1 MGNIF
6 SSSIGK
12 KLVMSISGLFLLT
25 FLALHLFLNSLLL
38 VSADAF
44 NVAANFMSTNP
55 LIRIMEPV
63 LAAGFIIHI
72 IYATLLT
79 LKNQAARPLG
89 YKNVDQSKASTWSSR
104 NMYILGLALVSFLVM
119 HMANFFWKIKFGE
132 VPSVM
137 VDGVEMHDTYT
148 LVTSLFLSYRWINGV
163 YLVGALALGFHLSH
177 GFWSA
182 FQTIGWNNSVWMFRL
197 KVIAYLFA
205 VVIAG
210 GYSVISF
217 YFWFLA

>member
-12 KLVMSISGLFLLT
+12 KLIMSVTGLFLLV
-25 FLALHLFLNSLLL
+25 FLSLHLFLNSLLL

-44 NVAANFMSTNP
+44 NFAANFMSTNP

-72 IYATLLT
+72 IYATILT
-79 LKNQAARPLG
+79 LRNQAARPQS
-89 YKNVDQSKASTWSSR
+89 YKNVDQSKASSWPSR
-104 NMYILGLALVSFLVM
+104 NMYILGLALLSFLVM

-148 LVTSLFLSYRWINGV
+148 LVTSLFLTYKWINGV
-163 YLVGALALGFHLSH
+163 YLLGALALGFHLSH

-182 FQTIGWNNSVWMFRL
+182 FQTIGWNNAVWMFRL

-205 VVIAG
+205 IIIAG

>member
-12 KLVMSISGLFLLT
+12 KLVMSISGLFLLV
-25 FLALHLFLNSLLL
+25 FLGLHLFLNSLLL

-55 LIRIMEPV
+55 LIKIMEPV

-79 LKNQAARPLG
+79 LKNQAARPQS
-89 YKNVDQSKASTWSSR
+89 YKNVDQSKASAWSSR
-104 NMYILGLALVSFLVM
+104 NMYVLGFMVLSFLVM
-119 HMANFFWKIKFGE
+119 HIANFFWKIKFGS

-137 VDGVEMHDTYT
+137 VDGTEMHDTYT
-148 LVTSLFLSYRWINGV
+148 LVTTLFLTYKWINAV
-163 YLVGALALGFHLSH
+163 YIAGALALGYHLSH

-182 FQTIGWNNSVWMFRL
+182 FQTIGWNNNIWVKRL
-197 KVIAYLFA
+197 KVVSYLYA
-205 VVIAG
+205 IVIAG
-210 GYSVISF
+210 GYCTISL
-217 YFWFLA
+217 YFWFIA

>member
-12 KLVMSISGLFLLT
+12 KLVMSISGLFLIT
-25 FLALHLFLNSLLL
+25 FLSLHLFLNSLLL

-44 NVAANFMSTNP
+44 NFAANFMSTNP

-63 LAAGFIIHI
+63 LALGFIIHI
-72 IYATLLT
+72 VYATMLT
-79 LKNQAARPLG
+79 LSNQAARPLG

-104 NMYILGLALVSFLVM
+104 NMYVLGFALLSFLVM
-119 HMANFFWKIKFGE
+119 HVANFFWKIKFGE

-137 VDGVEMHDTYT
+137 VDGVEMHDTYA
-148 LVTSLFLSYRWINGV
+148 LVTSLFLTYKWINGV
-163 YLVGALALGFHLSH
+163 YLAGALALGFHLSH

-182 FQTIGWNNSVWMFRL
+182 FQTIGWNSSVWMKRL
-197 KVIAYLFA
+197 QVISYLFA
-205 VVIAG
+205 ILIAG
-210 GYSVISF
+210 GYSCISL
-217 YFWFLA
+217 YFWFVA

>member
-6 SSSIGK
+6 SSSIGR
-12 KLVMSISGLFLLT
+12 KLIMSISGLFLLL
-25 FLALHLFLNSLLL
+25 FLSLHLFLNSLLL
-38 VSADAF
+38 VGPDAF
-44 NVAANFMSTNP
+44 NFAANFMSTNP

-72 IYATLLT
+72 IYATILT
-79 LKNQAARPLG
+79 LKNQAARPQN
-89 YKNVDQSKASTWSSR
+89 YKNVDQSKASAWSSR
-104 NMYILGLALVSFLVM
+104 NMYILGFTLLLFLVM

-148 LVTSLFLSYRWINGV
+148 LVTSLFLTYKWINAL
-163 YLVGALALGFHLSH
+163 YIAGAIALGLHLSH

-182 FQTIGWNNSVWMFRL
+182 FQTIGWNNAVWMFRL
-197 KVIAYLFA
+197 KVIAYTFA
-205 VVIAG
+205 VIIAG
-210 GYSVISF
+210 GYSVISL
-217 YFWFLA
+217 YFWFFA